1 MIEEETPAV
10 ILEETPAV
18 EQEPTLA
25 KQEPTEAQK
34 AWWMAHHGG
43 VDDGGGDTR
52 LDTRRGAPVPET
64 LPEGDTR
71 VMPESTAAPS
81 TESTP
86 GFKPRND
93 ADSDVD
99 AVTMKRLEEAAV
111 ACSAAFPKKGKSDFP
126 EIIKSHLLEMH
137 RKLNDD
143 AAPSSTVPAT
153 VPTNTV
159 GTGETTAPADTV
171 TDAEVET
178 QAAGAS
184 SSVSDEEKAIAAE
197 DAAVA
202 KAMEEESAA
211 YNVQPG
217 VQPVDT
223 RVDGEIQA
231 QPETGTAEPET
242 TQDHSGSYPDVQQ
255 TTPQETTPETT
266 TSETTVPETVPDTV
280 PETSAEAVSGS
291 ADDMSGLREELK
303 AELKA
308 ELKEQLKQELME
320 DMVKEAGG
328 GAPQGVV
335 GAARK

>member
-1 MIEEETPAV
+1 MIEEEEPAV

-43 VDDGGGDTR
+43 VDNGGVDTR

-71 VMPESTAAPS
+71 VIPESTAASS
-81 TESTP
+81 TKSTP

-137 RKLNDD
+137 RKLNDG
-143 AAPSSTVPAT
+143 AAPSSTQAAT

-159 GTGETTAPADTV
+159 GTGETTAPADVV

-231 QPETGTAEPET
+231 QPETGIAEPE

-255 TTPQETTPETT
+255 TTLQETTPETT
-266 TSETTVPETVPDTV
+266 ITVPETVP
-280 PETSAEAVSGS
+280 ETAAEAVSGS

-328 GAPQGVV
+328 GAPQGIV

>member
-1 MIEEETPAV
+1 MIEEEEPAV

-43 VDDGGGDTR
+43 VDNGGVDTR

-71 VMPESTAAPS
+71 VIPESTAASS
-81 TESTP
+81 TKSTP

-137 RKLNDD
+137 RKLNDG
-143 AAPSSTVPAT
+143 AAPSSTQAAT

-159 GTGETTAPADTV
+159 GTSETTAPADVV

-231 QPETGTAEPET
+231 QPETGIAEPE

-266 TSETTVPETVPDTV
+266 TTVPETVP
-280 PETSAEAVSGS
+280 ETAAEAVSSS

-328 GAPQGVV
+328 GAPQGIV

>member
-1 MIEEETPAV
+1 MIEEEEPAV

-43 VDDGGGDTR
+43 VDNGGVDTR

-71 VMPESTAAPS
+71 VMPESTAASS
-81 TESTP
+81 TKSTP

-137 RKLNDD
+137 RKLNDG
-143 AAPSSTVPAT
+143 AAPSSTQAAT

-159 GTGETTAPADTV
+159 GTGETTAPADVV

-231 QPETGTAEPET
+231 QPETGIAEPE

-255 TTPQETTPETT
+255 TTLQETTPETT
-266 TSETTVPETVPDTV
+266 ITVPETVP
-280 PETSAEAVSGS
+280 ETAAEAVSGS

-328 GAPQGVV
+328 GAPQGIV

>member
-1 MIEEETPAV
+1 MIEEEEPAV

-43 VDDGGGDTR
+43 VDNGGVDTR

-71 VMPESTAAPS
+71 VMPESTAASS

-137 RKLNDD
+137 RKLNDG
-143 AAPSSTVPAT
+143 AAPSSTQAAT

-231 QPETGTAEPET
+231 QPETGIAEPET

-266 TSETTVPETVPDTV
+266 TTVPETVP
-280 PETSAEAVSGS
+280 ETAAEAVSGS

-328 GAPQGVV
+328 GAPQGIV

>member
-1 MIEEETPAV
+1 MIEEEEPAV

-43 VDDGGGDTR
+43 VDNGGVDTR

-71 VMPESTAAPS
+71 VMPESTAASS
-81 TESTP
+81 TKSTP

-137 RKLNDD
+137 RKLNDG
-143 AAPSSTVPAT
+143 AAPSSTQAAT

-231 QPETGTAEPET
+231 QPETGIAEPE

-255 TTPQETTPETT
+255 TTLQETTPETT
-266 TSETTVPETVPDTV
+266 ITVPETVP
-280 PETSAEAVSGS
+280 ETAAEAVSGS

-328 GAPQGVV
+328 GAPQGIV

>member
-1 MIEEETPAV
+1 MIEEEEPAV

-43 VDDGGGDTR
+43 VDNGGVDTR

-71 VMPESTAAPS
+71 VMPESTAASS
-81 TESTP
+81 TKSTP

-137 RKLNDD
+137 RKLNDG
-143 AAPSSTVPAT
+143 AAPSSTQAAT

-159 GTGETTAPADTV
+159 GTGETTAPADVV

-231 QPETGTAEPET
+231 QPETGIAEPET

-266 TSETTVPETVPDTV
+266 TTVPETVP
-280 PETSAEAVSGS
+280 ETAAEAVSGS

-328 GAPQGVV
+328 GAPQGIV

>member
-1 MIEEETPAV
+1 MIEEEEPAV

-43 VDDGGGDTR
+43 VDNGGVDTR

-71 VMPESTAAPS
+71 VMPESTAASS
-81 TESTP
+81 TKSTP

-137 RKLNDD
+137 RKLNDG
-143 AAPSSTVPAT
+143 AAPSSTQAAT

-159 GTGETTAPADTV
+159 GTGETTAPADVV

-231 QPETGTAEPET
+231 QPETGIAEPE

-255 TTPQETTPETT
+255 MTLQETTPETT
-266 TSETTVPETVPDTV
+266 ITVPETVP
-280 PETSAEAVSGS
+280 ETAAEAVSGS

-328 GAPQGVV
+328 GAPQGIV

>member
-1 MIEEETPAV
+1 MIEEEEPAV

-43 VDDGGGDTR
+43 VDNGGVDTR

-71 VMPESTAAPS
+71 VMPESTAASS
-81 TESTP
+81 TKSTP

-137 RKLNDD
+137 RKLNDG
-143 AAPSSTVPAT
+143 AAPSSTQAAT

-159 GTGETTAPADTV
+159 GTGETTAAADVV

-231 QPETGTAEPET
+231 QPETGIAEPE

-255 TTPQETTPETT
+255 TTLQETTPETT
-266 TSETTVPETVPDTV
+266 ITVPETVP
-280 PETSAEAVSGS
+280 ETAAEAVSGS

-328 GAPQGVV
+328 GAPQGIV

>member
-1 MIEEETPAV
+1 MIEEEEPAV

-43 VDDGGGDTR
+43 VDTR

-71 VMPESTAAPS
+71 VMPESTAASS
-81 TESTP
+81 TKSTP

-137 RKLNDD
+137 RKLNDG
-143 AAPSSTVPAT
+143 AAPSSTQAAT

-159 GTGETTAPADTV
+159 GTGETTAPADVV

-231 QPETGTAEPET
+231 QPETGIAEPE

-266 TSETTVPETVPDTV
+266 TTVPETVP
-280 PETSAEAVSGS
+280 ETAAEAVSGS

-328 GAPQGVV
+328 GAPQGIV

>member
-1 MIEEETPAV
+1 MIEEEEPAV

-43 VDDGGGDTR
+43 VDNGGVDTR

-71 VMPESTAAPS
+71 VIPESTAASS
-81 TESTP
+81 TKSTP

-137 RKLNDD
+137 RKLNDG
-143 AAPSSTVPAT
+143 AAPSSTQAAT

-159 GTGETTAPADTV
+159 GTGETTAPADVV

-231 QPETGTAEPET
+231 QPETGIAEPET

-266 TSETTVPETVPDTV
+266 TTVPETVPETVPDTA
-280 PETSAEAVSGS
+280 AEAVSGS

-308 ELKEQLKQELME
+308 ELKEQLKQELMQ
-320 DMVKEAGG
+320 DMMKEGG
-328 GAPQGVV
+328 GGGGVV
-335 GAARK
+335 GAAR

>member
-1 MIEEETPAV
+1 MIEEEEPAV

-43 VDDGGGDTR
+43 VDNGGVDTR

-71 VMPESTAAPS
+71 VMPESTAASS
-81 TESTP
+81 TKSTP

-137 RKLNDD
+137 RKLNDG
-143 AAPSSTVPAT
+143 AAPSSTQAAT

-159 GTGETTAPADTV
+159 GTGETTAPADVV

-231 QPETGTAEPET
+231 QPETGIAEPE

-266 TSETTVPETVPDTV
+266 TTVPETVP
-280 PETSAEAVSGS
+280 ETAAEAVSGS

-328 GAPQGVV
+328 GAPQGIV

>member
-1 MIEEETPAV
+1 MIEEEEPAV

-43 VDDGGGDTR
+43 VDNGGVDTR

-71 VMPESTAAPS
+71 VIPESTAASS
-81 TESTP
+81 TKSTP

-137 RKLNDD
+137 RKLNDG
-143 AAPSSTVPAT
+143 AAPSSTQAAT

-159 GTGETTAPADTV
+159 GTGETTAPADVV

-231 QPETGTAEPET
+231 QPETGIAEPE

-266 TSETTVPETVPDTV
+266 TTVPETVP
-280 PETSAEAVSGS
+280 ETAAEAVSGS

-328 GAPQGVV
+328 GAPQGIV

>member
-1 MIEEETPAV
+1 
-10 ILEETPAV
+10 
-18 EQEPTLA
+18 
-25 KQEPTEAQK
+25 
-34 AWWMAHHGG
+34 
-43 VDDGGGDTR
+43 
-52 LDTRRGAPVPET
+52 
-64 LPEGDTR
+64 
-71 VMPESTAAPS
+71 
-81 TESTP
+81 
-86 GFKPRND
+86 
-93 ADSDVD
+93 
-99 AVTMKRLEEAAV
+99 MKRLEEAAV

-137 RKLNDD
+137 RKLNDG

-266 TSETTVPETVPDTV
+266 TSLFQRPFQNC
-280 PETSAEAVSGS
+280 SG
-291 ADDMSGLREELK
+291 DCRR
-303 AELKA
+303 
-308 ELKEQLKQELME
+308 
-320 DMVKEAGG
+320 GG
-328 GAPQGVV
+328 VRFRG
-335 GAARK
+335 

>member
-34 AWWMAHHGG
+34 AWWVAHHGG

-137 RKLNDD
+137 RKLNDG

-159 GTGETTAPADTV
+159 GTGETTAPADVV

-231 QPETGTAEPET
+231 QPETGIAEPET

>member
-1 MIEEETPAV
+1 MIEEEEPAV

-43 VDDGGGDTR
+43 VDNGGVDTR

-71 VMPESTAAPS
+71 VMPESTAASS
-81 TESTP
+81 TKSTP

-137 RKLNDD
+137 RKLNDG
-143 AAPSSTVPAT
+143 AAPSSTQAAT

-231 QPETGTAEPET
+231 QPETGIAEPE

-255 TTPQETTPETT
+255 TTPQQTTPETT
-266 TSETTVPETVPDTV
+266 TTVPETVP
-280 PETSAEAVSGS
+280 ETAAEVVSGS

-328 GAPQGVV
+328 GAPQGIV

>member
-1 MIEEETPAV
+1 MIEEEEPAV

-34 AWWMAHHGG
+34 AWWMEHHGG
-43 VDDGGGDTR
+43 VDNGGVDTR

-71 VMPESTAAPS
+71 VMPESTAASS
-81 TESTP
+81 TKSTP

-137 RKLNDD
+137 RKLNDG
-143 AAPSSTVPAT
+143 AAPSSTQAAT

-159 GTGETTAPADTV
+159 GTGETTAPADVV

-231 QPETGTAEPET
+231 QPETGIAEPE

-266 TSETTVPETVPDTV
+266 TTVPETVP
-280 PETSAEAVSGS
+280 ETAAEAVSGS

-328 GAPQGVV
+328 GAPQGIV

>member
-1 MIEEETPAV
+1 MIEEEEPAV

-43 VDDGGGDTR
+43 VDNGGVDTR

-71 VMPESTAAPS
+71 VMPESTAASS
-81 TESTP
+81 TKSTP

-126 EIIKSHLLEMH
+126 KIIKSHLLEMH
-137 RKLNDD
+137 RKLNDG
-143 AAPSSTVPAT
+143 AAPSSTQAAT

-159 GTGETTAPADTV
+159 GTGETTAPADVV

-231 QPETGTAEPET
+231 QPETGIAEPE

-266 TSETTVPETVPDTV
+266 TTVPETVP
-280 PETSAEAVSGS
+280 ETAAEAVSGS

-328 GAPQGVV
+328 GAPQGIV